1 MGGEE
6 KELVMPGDRLSTEE
20 EFLPASNTY
29 VESGSIYSLVP
40 GERTVTEGKI
50 GVKSLGR
57 EITKFKKSML
67 VLGTV
72 TGDLKNVLFVK
83 IDNLPLGNKDYIAI
97 KDGKIVLS
105 GRGGPRPGFHDRRGP
120 GGRERE
126 HEREARPAALGD
138 ILLSRILFDDDESF
152 VLDLRDPELGVVFA
166 QCEEC
171 NSPLEA
177 RQDGTLYCPVC
188 KHVEHKKVSS
198 LYGRHS
204 EIEKALAGNAR
215 LA

>member
-1 MGGEE
+1 MGAEE

-40 GERTVTEGKI
+40 GERVAGEGKI
-50 GVKSLGR
+50 GVKSIGR
-57 EITKFKKSML
+57 EITKFRKSML

-72 TGDLKNVLFVK
+72 IGDLKSVLFVK
-83 IDNLPLGNKDYIAI
+83 IDDLALGNKDYIAI
-97 KDGKIVLS
+97 KDGKVVLA
-105 GRGGPRPGFHDRRGP
+105 GHGGPRPGFHDRRGP
-120 GGRERE
+120 PGRE

-138 ILLSRILFDDDESF
+138 ILLSRILFDEGDSF
-152 VLDLRDPELGVVFA
+152 VLDLRSPELGVVFA
-166 QCEEC
+166 LCEEC

-177 RQDGTLYCPVC
+177 RQDGTLYCPAC

-198 LYGRHS
+198 LYGMSS
-204 EIEKALAGNAR
+204 EIKKALAGNAG